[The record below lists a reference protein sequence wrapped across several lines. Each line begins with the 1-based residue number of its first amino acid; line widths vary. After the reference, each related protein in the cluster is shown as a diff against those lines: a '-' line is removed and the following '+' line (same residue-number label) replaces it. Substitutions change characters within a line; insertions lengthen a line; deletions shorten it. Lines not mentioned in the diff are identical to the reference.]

1 MTRFLRH
8 GLPLRRRRSDR
19 RGIAIIVVIGTIMF
33 LTALVTDIT
42 FGARVRFLTAVH
54 ERDEAKAQWLALT
67 GLNLYRLVLVAD
79 KQLANNSM
87 FQSLGFGATLWQTI
101 PYINTGLLRMFVAS
115 DGGDMEEE
123 DIQEL
128 ATTGSVSEEI
138 REESLEEGSRF
149 GGRNFLDFDGD
160 FMAEVK
166 GEDCGI
172 NVNALSTRST
182 DERPEDTAAGK
193 QILGLMTGEEHD
205 QWLRERSLDKYDL
218 LGNLADWVDADNIV
232 ASGKGGYED
241 DFYNNL
247 ASPYLAKNAR
257 FDSREEIRLVEGWQ
271 DEVFDRWGEQL
282 TIYGSGKV
290 NVSCADDVVLG
301 GLIKAHLSYTPTD
314 SQLEQILSDLRSYMA
329 MNTFSSASQFT
340 QYLKDQ
346 GLQVD
351 DSLTS
356 DITLKTKVFTITSTA
371 TVGDATAKITAVL
384 DFSSSSEG
392 TVKYWRVD

>member
-1 MTRFLRH
+1 
-8 GLPLRRRRSDR
+8 
-19 RGIAIIVVIGTIMF
+19 
-33 LTALVTDIT
+33 
-42 FGARVRFLTAVH
+42 
-54 ERDEAKAQWLALT
+54 
-67 GLNLYRLVLVAD
+67 
-79 KQLANNSM
+79 
-87 FQSLGFGATLWQTI
+87 
-101 PYINTGLLRMFVAS
+101 MFVAS

-138 REESLEEGSRF
+138 RTESLEEGSRF

-218 LGNLADWVDADNIV
+218 VGNLADWVDADNIV

-241 DFYNNL
+241 DFYNTL

-271 DEVFDRWGEQL
+271 DDVFDRWGEQL

-314 SQLEQILSDLRSYMA
+314 AQLEQILSDLRGYMS

-351 DSLTS
+351 DALTS
-356 DITLKTKVFTITSTA
+356 QITLKTKVFTIISTA

-392 TVKYWRVD
+392 SVKYWRVD